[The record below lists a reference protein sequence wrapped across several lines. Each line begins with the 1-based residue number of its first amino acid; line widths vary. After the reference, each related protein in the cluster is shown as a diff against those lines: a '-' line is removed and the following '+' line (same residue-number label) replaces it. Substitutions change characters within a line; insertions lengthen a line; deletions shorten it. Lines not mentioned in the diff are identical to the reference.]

1 MEKLVTKEIEKGLTS
16 VEGIKRITTKSTMGK
31 SSLSIEFEYGVVID
45 NKVNDLVTAVSRI
58 RNSLPDDIDEPVI
71 RKSSSGGDRVML
83 VGLRGDDLI
92 NLKSF
97 ADNVIIPRLERIEGV
112 GSVSIFGGLEKQIS
126 ISIDPDKLEAYNLSV
141 TELYSTLKSSSLN
154 FPSGYVREG
163 DKEYLVKVS
172 GEAKTLEDIQGIVLR
187 NQDGD
192 TLYLTDVAKVELS
205 IKDRSSYGRTDGVEN
220 IIINIEKS
228 DVGNTVEISKLAR
241 EELTKI
247 EPLLPRGASF
257 TINRDTAIDITR
269 SINTVKNNALT
280 GLLLAGV
287 ILFIFLR
294 DWRATLVVTVA
305 IPVSIIATF
314 GFFGA
319 NGMTLNIIS

>member
-1 MEKLVTKEIEKGLTS
+1 MNISQFSIKRPVVTMMIIISMVILGTLTLVNLKTQLMPNYNMPMAAVRVSWKGASPDDMEKLVTKEIEKGLTS

-112 GSVSIFGGLEKQIS
+112 GSVSVFGGLEKQIS

-141 TELYSTLKSSSLN
+141 TELYSTLKTSSLN

-205 IKDRSSYGRTDGVEN
+205 IKDRSSYGRTDGIEN

-241 EELTKI
+241 EELSKI

-257 TINRDTAIDITR
+257 TINRDTAIDIT
-269 SINTVKNNALT
+269 
-280 GLLLAGV
+280 
-287 ILFIFLR
+287 
-294 DWRATLVVTVA
+294 
-305 IPVSIIATF
+305 
-314 GFFGA
+314 
-319 NGMTLNIIS
+319 